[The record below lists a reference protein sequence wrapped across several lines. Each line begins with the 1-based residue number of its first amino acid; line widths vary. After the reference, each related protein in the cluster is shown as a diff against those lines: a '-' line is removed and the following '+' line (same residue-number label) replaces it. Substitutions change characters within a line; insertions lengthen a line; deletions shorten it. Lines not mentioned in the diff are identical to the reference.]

1 MDEEIK
7 TGKIS
12 IGHSV
17 NPKTFIKY
25 TVKDGKLVESE
36 FTVEGRKHTLI
47 EVREKLLQKHK
58 KYMRLNSDEYFK
70 NISSVEL
77 HKRLSDIGEMK
88 SNLTTDELKSLLEN
102 LERTRCIQLWH
113 DGSTVANH
121 SHILFSVNILY
132 DVAVFYTDEEYE
144 NLYKEKMNLQGEIET
159 PELYMI
165 GRCASSDEQMGYV
178 ETRLED
184 LFELSK
190 DLIIDDIKIHDRM
203 RIFHGDGP
211 AAQLEAGQQKGGH
224 YFCPSCGVHL
234 FQTDD
239 ISHCYQLKIFI
250 VKRQAK

>member
-1 MDEEIK
+1 
-7 TGKIS
+7 
-12 IGHSV
+12 
-17 NPKTFIKY
+17 
-25 TVKDGKLVESE
+25 
-36 FTVEGRKHTLI
+36 
-47 EVREKLLQKHK
+47 
-58 KYMRLNSDEYFK
+58 MRLNSDEYFK

-190 DLIIDDIKIHDRM
+190 DLIIDDIKLSLAECLSVFPQFHQKLPESRGDPMDEDTHFAAVCSQIVP
-203 RIFHGDGP
+203 IF
-211 AAQLEAGQQKGGH
+211 
-224 YFCPSCGVHL
+224 F
-234 FQTDD
+234 T
-239 ISHCYQLKIFI
+239 KI
-250 VKRQAK
+250 